1 MELKEMLEIFPKIT
15 GRRLSLWLLAF
26 FGILMNFLTGVVF
39 ANVVGNDAQNF
50 NPTTSGLDF
59 ITVQSSETLEPG
71 VINFGLFFNYAV
83 NTLPYFDDTKSSAT
97 KISDSLL
104 GADLN
109 MGLGLLPNW
118 DVGVSAP
125 HIIYQSVNEKGY
137 RGQFKQTGNTELRI
151 NTKWRLRGDR
161 EGGIALIGTLSLT
174 RIVDDPFAGKGA
186 GVNPIVEVAF
196 DKTFGKVALGLNL
209 GYKWRSEG
217 QKLSEETPIEP
228 YQNQYLFSTAAS
240 YLLTSLDT
248 KLIAEI
254 YASKPVESEVENTKR
269 SPTSAE
275 LLLGAKHDFSTN
287 LAGHAGMGS
296 ELGAGRS
303 SPDWRIYTGI
313 NYTLGP
319 KPKKTV
325 IPAKVTPPSKPLAA
339 PKAKEKIVIHDVLF
353 EYDSADL
360 VVGQGN
366 ETLSKLASYLNQK
379 PVFQKLIIDGH
390 TDSIGSDRYN
400 QNLSQRRASTIKNW
414 LVSRYGISPN
424 KISIRGMGE
433 SRPIAD
439 NGNFQ
444 GRQLNRRVEFT
455 IFRPAH

>member
-1 MELKEMLEIFPKIT
+1 MELREMLEILPEKSKK
-15 GRRLSLWLLAF
+15 RLSYGF
-26 FGILMNFLTGVVF
+26 FISFGILLKSLTGVTL

-59 ITVQSSETLEPG
+59 VTVHSSETLDQG

-118 DVGVSAP
+118 DMGVSAP
-125 HIIYQSVNEKGY
+125 HVVYQSVNEKGY
-137 RGQFKQTGNTELRI
+137 RGQFKQTGNTELRL
-151 NTKWRLRGDR
+151 NTKWRLMGDR

-186 GVNPIVEVAF
+186 GANPIVEVAF

-209 GYKWRSEG
+209 GYKWRTAGDKINEDI
-217 QKLSEETPIEP
+217 PIEP

-254 YASKPVESEVENTKR
+254 YASKPVESEIENTKR
-269 SPTSAE
+269 SPTTAE
-275 LLLGAKHDFSTN
+275 LLLGAKYDFSTN
-287 LAGHAGMGS
+287 FAGHAGMGS
-296 ELGAGRS
+296 ELGAGRA
-303 SPDWRIYTGI
+303 SPDWRIYSGI

-319 KPKKTV
+319 KPKKAI
-325 IPAKVTPPSKPLAA
+325 IPAKVIPPSKPLAA

-353 EYDSADL
+353 EYDSAEL
-360 VVGQGN
+360 VVGQAN
-366 ETLSKLASYLNQK
+366 DTLSKLASYLNQK

-414 LVSRYGISPN
+414 LVSRYGIEPR

-455 IFRPAH
+455 IYRPAH